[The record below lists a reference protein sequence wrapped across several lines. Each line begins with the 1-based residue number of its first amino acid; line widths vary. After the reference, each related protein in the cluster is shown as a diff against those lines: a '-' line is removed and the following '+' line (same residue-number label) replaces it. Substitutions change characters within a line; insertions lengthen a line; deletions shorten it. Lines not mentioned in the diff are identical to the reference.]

1 MSFADAMRNTGRFV
15 RTENGAVALRTTRD
29 ARLDFFSTIGSLR
42 EADDDRIHTLFA
54 EAYGQDPL
62 FAVKILFYARDI
74 RGGLGER
81 KTFRTL
87 LRYAAD
93 HHPEAIRPNLDLVGV
108 FGRYDDL
115 YTLIG
120 TRLEDEMWAAM
131 KNQFEE
137 DQENLNQGNAISL
150 LAKWIKTADASSKET
165 RRLGILTAQKLGY
178 TVYDFKRIIR
188 HMRRQIGIVEALM
201 SANRWD
207 EISYGAV
214 PSRAM
219 KVYRN
224 AFRKHDENG
233 FARYLSS
240 VEKGEAK
247 IHADTLYPYDIV
259 GAYLRCGDEDR
270 TLEAQ
275 WKALPDYVKENTNV
289 LVMADTSGSMACSGG
304 RPLATSVGLAVYFAE
319 RNTGMYHNLFLTFSA
334 APSIVELRGETLFQ
348 KVRNTMSAP
357 WGMNTNLEAAFEL
370 VLEIAQKAH
379 IPREDMPRAIVIIS
393 DMEIDY
399 CGSREWSF
407 YDKMTDRFARAGY
420 QIPNVIFWNVN
431 SLHDTFHADKNRRG
445 VQLASGQSVTVF
457 KQILESLDCT
467 PVEAMEKVI
476 GSERYDCI
484 TIGE

>member
-165 RRLGILTAQKLGY
+165 RRLGILTA
-178 TVYDFKRIIR
+178 
-188 HMRRQIGIVEALM
+188 
-201 SANRWD
+201 
-207 EISYGAV
+207 
-214 PSRAM
+214 
-219 KVYRN
+219 
-224 AFRKHDENG
+224 
-233 FARYLSS
+233 
-240 VEKGEAK
+240 
-247 IHADTLYPYDIV
+247 
-259 GAYLRCGDEDR
+259 
-270 TLEAQ
+270 
-275 WKALPDYVKENTNV
+275 
-289 LVMADTSGSMACSGG
+289 
-304 RPLATSVGLAVYFAE
+304 
-319 RNTGMYHNLFLTFSA
+319 
-334 APSIVELRGETLFQ
+334 
-348 KVRNTMSAP
+348 
-357 WGMNTNLEAAFEL
+357 
-370 VLEIAQKAH
+370 
-379 IPREDMPRAIVIIS
+379 
-393 DMEIDY
+393 
-399 CGSREWSF
+399 
-407 YDKMTDRFARAGY
+407 
-420 QIPNVIFWNVN
+420 
-431 SLHDTFHADKNRRG
+431 
-445 VQLASGQSVTVF
+445 
-457 KQILESLDCT
+457 
-467 PVEAMEKVI
+467 
-476 GSERYDCI
+476 
-484 TIGE
+484 